1 MIESNNET
9 MNSDGKISGLL
20 ASARIA
26 NVPSVMSNTWLGIA
40 MGFVWHK
47 DLMAEIPW
55 MDCLRILTAAVLL
68 YISGNFLNDWKDR
81 AWDATHRPERA
92 LPRKL
97 FSSNLYLSL
106 AVCLGTMG
114 VAMARM
120 VSLQSAIAASVI
132 VGLIIIYT
140 VFHKQASWA
149 VIPMGL
155 CRGMLP
161 IMGILAFYPSANGVL
176 PVSCGLL
183 CYIMGL
189 SLSARYEAMAQPP
202 RRVAGIARS
211 LLLATVGLA
220 AWGNHLISLT
230 WAASLAGALPYLAWT
245 GFSLKYRCQPVP
257 RLVSS
262 LLAGIPLV
270 DWIVLLPLAVMLAG
284 AGIPGAQAV
293 ALLCFAVPPCAFIF
307 ALFLQRLTPAT

>member
-1 MIESNNET
+1 MLESGSKA
-9 MNSDGKISGLL
+9 MNSEGKFYALL

-26 NVPSVMSNTWLGIA
+26 NVPSLVSNTWLGIA

-47 DLMAEIPW
+47 ELPVEMPW
-55 MDCLRILTAAVLL
+55 FECFRIITAAILL
-68 YISGNFLNDWKDR
+68 YFSGNFLNDWMDR
-81 AWDATHRPERA
+81 AWDAKHRPERA

-97 FSSNLYLSL
+97 FSPKLYLSL
-106 AVCLGTMG
+106 ALCLGAMG
-114 VAMARM
+114 VAMAWT
-120 VSLQSAIAASVI
+120 VSPQSAVAASVI
-132 VGLIIIYT
+132 VGLIIVYT
-140 VFHKQASWA
+140 FFHKRTGWA

-161 IMGILAFYPSANGVL
+161 IMGILAFYPSANCVL

-202 RRVAGIARS
+202 RRVALIARS
-211 LLLATVGLA
+211 LLLATVAFA
-220 AWGNHLISLT
+220 AWGNHLISLA

-284 AGIPGAQAV
+284 ANASGSQAV
-293 ALLCFAVPPCAFIF
+293 AALCFAVPPL
-307 ALFLQRLTPAT
+307 ALISALLLQRLAPAT